1 MQLTSALHSIKSIIG
16 PGETSA
22 RDLSRPISSTGSP
35 AYRPD
40 IDGLRA
46 VAILSVLV
54 FHAFPS
60 LLPGG
65 FVGVDIFFVI
75 SGYLISDIIVRR
87 LELGRFGFCGF
98 YARRVKRIFPS
109 LIVVLS
115 ATLILGSILLPP
127 VQLEKLGKHTVASAG
142 FFENYVL
149 LWESGYFDVTSD
161 LKPLKHIWSLALEE
175 QFYLIYPLLLWMAW
189 KRGRGSAIG
198 FMALLGVLSFGIN
211 ISGVEEDLVKTF
223 LNLPARFWEFLGG
236 ASLSYARL
244 SSTSWVQGIRA
255 RSSVANHGLAAL
267 QGIARPL
274 LSWGGVLVLCLSALL
289 MNQRLFYPGW
299 WALLVVLGTVAV
311 VAAGPETW
319 VNRVVLGS
327 RFMVL
332 IGLISYPLY
341 LWHWPLLTLARILE
355 SGTPSPESRLVALL
369 LSVLLATLTY
379 SFIEKPIRSKRKISR
394 LLTLV
399 LLVALTLVG
408 ILGYTVAYR
417 AKLQIQA
424 QAESKDVFNWG
435 WTSSDPA
442 CMKAYP
448 AFAKHYCLLSNPVKE
463 PTVMLL
469 GDSHSNHLYPGLVKA
484 LKSTEEVVLNLGI
497 AGCPPFSGL
506 ASFQK
511 GERDVCLDTAKK
523 ALEVATTS
531 KQVKMVIL
539 SSRGPLYFTGRGFGD
554 GASEDR
560 KLSLIDSPEIT
571 DFRTV
576 YEIAMRKTL
585 SDLVKSEK
593 EIVFVLGAPELGFYP
608 ESCVNSRIVWFTK
621 SVREPCAV
629 SKKEFVYRN
638 REYREVVARVLK
650 DFPRVRVFDA
660 SERLCDSDWCWGMK
674 DGQMFY
680 RDDSHLSVV
689 GSEYVAKGLLPLI
702 KKVAPAAKL
711 D

>member
-1 MQLTSALHSIKSIIG
+1 MHSVKSIIG
-16 PGETSA
+16 PGETSTS
-22 RDLSRPISSTGSP
+22 DLSRSTS
-35 AYRPD
+35 ATDSLVYRPD

-46 VAILSVLV
+46 VAIISVLV

-60 LLPGG
+60 FLPGG

-87 LELGRFGFCGF
+87 LELGRFGFCEF

-115 ATLILGSILLPP
+115 ATLILGSIFLPP
-127 VQLEKLGKHTVASAG
+127 IQLEKLGKHTVASAG

-149 LWESGYFDVTSD
+149 LWESGYFDIASD

-189 KRGRGSAIG
+189 KRGSRSAIG
-198 FMALLGVLSFGIN
+198 FMVLLGVLSFGIN
-211 ISGVEEDLVKTF
+211 ISGVEDDLVKTF

-244 SSTSWVQGIRA
+244 SSTSWMQGIRA
-255 RSSVANHGLAAL
+255 RSSVANYCLAAL
-267 QGIARPL
+267 LGIARPL
-274 LSWGGVLVLCLSALL
+274 LSWVGVLVLCLSALL
-289 MNQRLFYPGW
+289 MNQRLVYPGW

-341 LWHWPLLTLARILE
+341 LWHWPLLTFARILE
-355 SGTPSPESRLVALL
+355 SGTPSLEFRLVALL

-379 SFIEKPIRSKRKISR
+379 SFIEKPVRSKREISR

-399 LLVALTLVG
+399 LLVALALIG
-408 ILGYTVAYR
+408 SLGYMVAYR

-424 QAESKDVFNWG
+424 QAESRDAFNWG
-435 WTSSDPA
+435 WIISSNPA

-448 AFAKHYCLLSNPVKE
+448 AFAKHYCLLSDPVKE

-484 LKSTEEVVLNLGI
+484 LESTEEVVLNLGI

-511 GERDVCLDTAKK
+511 GERDICVDTAKK
-523 ALEVATTS
+523 ALQVATTS
-531 KQVKMVIL
+531 KQVKIVVL
-539 SSRGPLYFTGRGFGD
+539 SSRGPLYLTGRGFGD
-554 GASEDR
+554 SGSEDR
-560 KLSLIDSPEIT
+560 QLSLSDSPEVT
-571 DFRTV
+571 DFRMV
-576 YEIAMRKTL
+576 YEIAMRQTL

-593 EIVFVLGAPELGFYP
+593 EIVFVLGTPELGFYP
-608 ESCVNSRIVWFTK
+608 EFCVNSRIVWFTK

-660 SERLCDSDWCWGMK
+660 SERLCDSYWCWGMK

-689 GSEYVAKGLLPLI
+689 GSEYVAKGLLPLM
-702 KKVAPAAKL
+702 KR
-711 D
+711 